1 MPRVAEVSL
10 WWKTSHLLVPTRG
23 TAKGLPVVPVEYH
36 VQTMTVKFWW
46 GGGISMGTDN
56 GGSATLHFLPYSP
69 GGQAQFRRFYAV
81 RYNIFVLAFSRPH
94 IGLLAR
100 I

>member
-1 MPRVAEVSL
+1 MSRVAGVSL
-10 WWKTSHLLVPTRG
+10 RQKVLHLFVPAMGTVTR
-23 TAKGLPVVPVEYH
+23 LPVAPVGYR
-36 VQTMTVKFWW
+36 VQTRAMKFWW

-69 GGQAQFRRFYAV
+69 GGQAQFRGFYAV

-94 IGLLAR
+94 IGLVAR